1 MKKLCLLG
9 VAAVFVACNNDKMT
23 DVLNQ
28 SQFFSL
34 ESIHRR

>member
-28 SQFFSL
+28 S
-34 ESIHRR
+34 